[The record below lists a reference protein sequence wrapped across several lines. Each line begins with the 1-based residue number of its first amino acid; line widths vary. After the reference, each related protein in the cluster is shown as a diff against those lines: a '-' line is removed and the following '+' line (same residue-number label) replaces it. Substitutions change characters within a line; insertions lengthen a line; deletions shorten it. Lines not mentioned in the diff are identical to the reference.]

1 MALFG
6 KNGAI
11 SNVFAEAKLIILNP
25 DASLGAEVKDAL
37 KFYMNRY
44 LAFLKTSGNHV
55 LFDLAD
61 FDNNLDRPKSD
72 YSLVCTYDTNV
83 LLKDIHQELL
93 LLGKFEANVL
103 THFYKAAWMVA
114 SALVNVENW
123 GGLHICLATICSN
136 WLIGAE
142 VEKPF
147 FINFETPTVEVL
159 CPHEVILKFHLK
171 DLAFFDSADCSN
183 E

>member
-1 MALFG
+1 M
-6 KNGAI
+6 
-11 SNVFAEAKLIILNP
+11 LNP

-37 KFYMNRY
+37 KFYMKRY
-44 LAFLKTSGNHV
+44 LEFLKTSGNHV

-61 FDNNLDRPKSD
+61 FDNNKDRPKSD
-72 YSLVCTYDTNV
+72 YSLARTDDTNL
-83 LLKDIHQELL
+83 LLKGIRQELL
-93 LLGKFEANVL
+93 LLGKFDANIL
-103 THFYKAAWMVA
+103 THFYKAAWTVA

-136 WLIGAE
+136 WLIDTE

-147 FINFETPTVEVL
+147 FINFGTPAVEVL

-171 DLAFFDSADCSN
+171 DLAFFDNADCGNGWVIICSVSRICC
-183 E
+183 